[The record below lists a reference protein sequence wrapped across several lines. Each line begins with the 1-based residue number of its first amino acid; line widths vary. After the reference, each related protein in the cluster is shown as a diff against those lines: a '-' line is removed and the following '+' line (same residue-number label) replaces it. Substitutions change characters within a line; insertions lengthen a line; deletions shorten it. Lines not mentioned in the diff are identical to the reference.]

1 MIFIH
6 GSVYICGEREFGILA
21 LRIEW
26 ILRVGDD
33 LHSVGMLGLRESFI
47 SRNEDVSSK
56 TPKWGRRERERG
68 RERDWIFPVGMVG
81 LSLYKD

>member
-1 MIFIH
+1 MCVC
-6 GSVYICGEREFGILA
+6 GGKGEREKVGSLT

-33 LHSVGMLGLRESFI
+33 SQSVGMLGLRESFI
-47 SRNEDVSSK
+47 SRNEDVSSN
-56 TPKWGRRERERG
+56 TPKWGKREE
-68 RERDWIFPVGMVG
+68 DWIFPVGMVG